1 MGLKI
6 TWYQFSNA
14 LYSFPLAQ
22 VERISMFSFVWQ
34 PPLCQGWVDSW
45 HKVGKI
51 YWLVSKIYLFK
62 WWFQLVF
69 TAPKG
74 LEIVTQTETQTAS
87 STYLF
92 QWILESWLGMGSK
105 EALPISPQIGSTG
118 EWLDTAQK
126 IGSSRKITEIGRSTK
141 IGKIGFTGVLQSDFF
156 TNSVKTVLLHI

>member
-22 VERISMFSFVWQ
+22 VERISMCSFVWQ
-34 PPLCQGWVDSW
+34 PSLCQGWVDSW

-51 YWLVSKIYLFK
+51 YWLVGKIYL
-62 WWFQLVF
+62 LIIS
-69 TAPKG
+69 TG
-74 LEIVTQTETQTAS
+74 LYCVKRLGNCYSDWDSDRIKHLS
-87 STYLF
+87 FSMNLG
-92 QWILESWLGMGSK
+92 ISWSGMGSK

-126 IGSSRKITEIGRSTK
+126 IGNSRKITEIGRSTK

-156 TNSVKTVLLHI
+156 TNSVKPVLLHI